1 MKLVN
6 ARTLCLDL
14 DILDENDLHEE
25 RIDYPLALKQ
35 DKDHLPDPQR
45 LKDRIAFHKK
55 MSEGVGRNW
64 PEVPDLHRL
73 GKRHDARERGR
84 TESLL

>member
-14 DILDENDLHEE
+14 DMLDENDLHEE

-55 MSEGVGRNW
+55 NV
-64 PEVPDLHRL
+64 
-73 GKRHDARERGR
+73 
-84 TESLL
+84 